1 MSTAAR
7 VEFAH
12 PAPRRIAR
20 AQNCAQ
26 TWSVCTI
33 IGSLV
38 GVVASGLGGAR
49 TDWRTVHGGGSL
61 CRSGEGAEPAAAS
74 PPGRYRRVHGGIGRR
89 GYLGRAEPRS
99 SRSTEVRFERAF
111 VTEDRLHVPRSRE
124 MTPLPIFEPAAPTFE
139 QGREARNERKQ
150 RATCAPTARCR
161 ARGAARGGP
170 ASRRRRRRTARCCAC
185 ATSARARAPPT
196 SARPTSRPTE

>member
-49 TDWRTVHGGGSL
+49 TDWRTVHGSSL
-61 CRSGEGAEPAAAS
+61 VFLTGASVGVFRVGVGE
-74 PPGRYRRVHGGIGRR
+74 RRVI
-89 GYLGRAEPRS
+89 PS
-99 SRSTEVRFERAF
+99 SDRER
-111 VTEDRLHVPRSRE
+111 
-124 MTPLPIFEPAAPTFE
+124 
-139 QGREARNERKQ
+139 
-150 RATCAPTARCR
+150 
-161 ARGAARGGP
+161 
-170 ASRRRRRRTARCCAC
+170 
-185 ATSARARAPPT
+185 
-196 SARPTSRPTE
+196 